1 MKKIFHFCICFFL
14 VTALCHGQPEAKQAR
29 TVIYGGIGLGLDY
42 GGIGFKIEYLPVK
55 HIGIFAGAGLNLD
68 QIGYN
73 GGLSWKILPD
83 KTSTPFVI
91 VMYGYNAVLKVT
103 SPFNGFP
110 VVDKTYYGFT
120 AGAGYDFHVGKKNN
134 KVSLA
139 ILVPFR
145 SQEFEDEYNTYKDA
159 GYEFKPDIS
168 PVLVSIGFNIGGRG
182 K

>member
-1 MKKIFHFCICFFL
+1 MKQKIFLAIGFSLTI
-14 VTALCHGQPEAKQAR
+14 LCSYGQENKKQAR

-42 GGIGFKIEYLPVK
+42 GGMGFKIEYLPIK
-55 HIGIFAGAGLNLD
+55 NIGIFAGAGLNLD

-110 VVDKTYYGFT
+110 VLDKTYYGFT
-120 AGAGYDFHVGKKNN
+120 AGAGYDFHVGRKNN

-145 SQEFEDEYNTYKDA
+145 SQEFED
-159 GYEFKPDIS
+159 
-168 PVLVSIGFNIGGRG
+168 
-182 K
+182 